1 MISSVLVNAEDKEI
15 LSFIRQVYE
24 ESFPYDE
31 RREFEDI
38 EKLLREKPEF
48 KMIAV
53 FAGKSPVGFLSFW
66 EWDSFIYAE
75 HFAIDSKTRGAG
87 YGAEVLRNFLGQT
100 SKPVVLE
107 VEKSEDDFS
116 RRRIGFYE
124 RLGLKLWPDCHYI
137 QPPYDDKKKPM
148 ELLLMSYGSLD
159 MNKLFGEVRDIL
171 HTQVYGVRAGEY
183 I

>member
-1 MISSVLVNAEDKEI
+1 MISSVLVKAEDKEI
-15 LSFIRQVYE
+15 LSFIRQAY
-24 ESFPYDE
+24 
-31 RREFEDI
+31 
-38 EKLLREKPEF
+38 REKPEF
-48 KMIAV
+48 KMIAIY
-53 FAGKSPVGFLSFW
+53 AGKSPVGFLSFW

-107 VEKSEDDFS
+107 VEKPEDDFS

-124 RLGLKLWPDCHYI
+124 RLGLRLWSDFHYI

-148 ELLLMSYGSLD
+148 ELLLMSYGPLD

-171 HTQVYGVRAGEY
+171 HTQVYGVKAGEY

>member
-1 MISSVLVNAEDKEI
+1 M
-15 LSFIRQVYE
+15 
-24 ESFPYDE
+24 
-31 RREFEDI
+31 
-38 EKLLREKPEF
+38 
-48 KMIAV
+48 
-53 FAGKSPVGFLSFW
+53 
-66 EWDSFIYAE
+66 
-75 HFAIDSKTRGAG
+75 
-87 YGAEVLRNFLGQT
+87 GQT

-107 VEKSEDDFS
+107 VEKPEDDFS

>member
-1 MISSVLVNAEDKEI
+1 MKSLFRMTNG
-15 LSFIRQVYE
+15 
-24 ESFPYDE
+24 
-31 RREFEDI
+31 REFEDI

-53 FAGKSPVGFLSFW
+53 YAGKNPVGFLSFW

-107 VEKSEDDFS
+107 VEKCLKMILVVDVSVFMNV
-116 RRRIGFYE
+116 
-124 RLGLKLWPDCHYI
+124 LGLKLWPDCHYI

-148 ELLLMSYGSLD
+148 ELLLMSYGALD
-159 MNKLFGEVRDIL
+159 MNKLFGEIRDIL
-171 HTQVYGVRAGEY
+171 HTQVYGVKSGEY